1 MEIYRIPFYLFLP
14 FVLWAGFVDERERR
28 IPNEAILVGLTL
40 FGFSSLVFAL
50 TATLGP
56 PFYGPEEY
64 TALWLG
70 QLAWGLGAFFFLLAL
85 VLIFRGGIGM
95 GDIKLVAC
103 LFLYLTSAG
112 LLVLALA
119 LGLTLVRHLCRR
131 LRKKSGSPLPFAGS
145 LFLACLVFLGLVF
158 CL

>member
-1 MEIYRIPFYLFLP
+1 MKIYRIPFYLFLP

-40 FGFSSLVFAL
+40 FGLSSLVFAL
-50 TATLGP
+50 TASLGP

-70 QLAWGLGAFFFLLAL
+70 QLVWGLGAFFFLLAL

-103 LFLYLTSAG
+103 LFLFLTSAG

-119 LGLTLVRHLCRR
+119 LGMTLVRFFWLRLC
-131 LRKKSGSPLPFAGS
+131 KKARSPLPFAGS
-145 LFLACLVFLGLVF
+145 LFLSCLVFLILVH

>member
-40 FGFSSLVFAL
+40 FGLSSLVFAL
-50 TATLGP
+50 TATLGS

-64 TALWLG
+64 TVLWLG
-70 QLAWGLGAFFFLLAL
+70 QLVWGLGAFFFLLAL

-103 LFLYLTSAG
+103 LFLFLTSAG

-119 LGLTLVRHLCRR
+119 LGLTLVRHLGRR

-145 LFLACLVFLGLVF
+145 LFLACLVFLGLVY